1 MTRGIP
7 LILKMFTFGMYLTN
21 CYVVGCEE
29 TKDAIVIDPGFDK
42 DREAKEIL
50 SFIEQNGLHVKY
62 IVNTHGHADHTA
74 GNGIIKKATG
84 ASILIH
90 EDDAIMLTTVAK
102 TFSRVFGLRVTSP
115 PADRTLRDGDVIQVG
130 RVKLVVLHTPGHSRG
145 GISLLGENFVFSG
158 DTLFAGSIGRTDFP
172 GASFEEIIHSIK
184 TKLVTLPDHFKVYPG
199 HGPVTT
205 IGEEKKHNPF
215 LQM

>member
-1 MTRGIP
+1 M
-7 LILKMFTFGMYLTN
+7 ILKMFTFGMYLTN

-29 TKDAIVIDPGFDK
+29 TKEAIVIDPGFDRE
-42 DREAKEIL
+42 REAKEVL
-50 SFIEQNGLHVKY
+50 NFIDQNGLHAKY

-74 GNGIIKKATG
+74 GNGITKKATG
-84 ASILIH
+84 ALILIH
-90 EDDAIMLTTVAK
+90 EDDAIMLTSVAK
-102 TFSRVFGLRVTSP
+102 TLSRVFGLRVTSP
-115 PADRTLRDGDVIQVG
+115 PADRTLHDGNVIQVG
-130 RVKLVVLHTPGHSRG
+130 HIKLVVLHTPGHSRG

-172 GASFEEIIHSIK
+172 GASFEEIMQSIK

>member
-1 MTRGIP
+1 M
-7 LILKMFTFGMYLTN
+7 ILKLFTFGMYLTN

-29 TKDAIVIDPGFDK
+29 TKEAIVIDPGFDK
-42 DREAKEIL
+42 DREAKEVL
-50 SFIEQNGLHVKY
+50 NFIEQNGLHVKY

-84 ASILIH
+84 ALVLIH
-90 EDDAIMLTTVAK
+90 EDDAIMLTPVAK
-102 TFSRVFGLRVTSP
+102 TLSRVFGLRVTSP
-115 PADRTLRDGDVIQVG
+115 PADRTLRDGDVLKVG
-130 RVKLVVLHTPGHSRG
+130 RIKLVVLHTPGHSRG
-145 GISLLGENFVFSG
+145 GISLLGENSVFSG

-184 TKLVTLPDHFKVYPG
+184 TKLVTLPDHYKVYPG

>member
-1 MTRGIP
+1 M
-7 LILKMFTFGMYLTN
+7 ILKMFTFGMYLTN

-29 TKDAIVIDPGFDK
+29 TKEAIVIDPGFDR
-42 DREAKEIL
+42 DREAKEVL
-50 SFIEQNGLHVKY
+50 NFIEQNDLHVKY

-84 ASILIH
+84 APILIH
-90 EDDAIMLTTVAK
+90 EDDAIMLTNAAK
-102 TFSRVFGLRVTSP
+102 TLSRVFGLRVTSP
-115 PADRTLRDGDVIQVG
+115 PADRTLQDGNVIQVG
-130 RVKLVVLHTPGHSRG
+130 RTKLVVLHTPGHSRG
-145 GISLLGENFVFSG
+145 GISLLGEDFVFTG

-172 GASFEEIIHSIK
+172 GASFEEIINSIK
-184 TKLVTLPDHFKVYPG
+184 TKLVTLPDHFKAYPG
-199 HGPVTT
+199 HGPPTT

>member
-1 MTRGIP
+1 MI
-7 LILKMFTFGMYLTN
+7 IKMFTFGMYFTN

-29 TKDAIVIDPGFDK
+29 TKEAIVIDPGFDK

-50 SFIEQNGLHVKY
+50 TFIEQNALHVKC

-84 ASILIH
+84 ALILIH

-102 TFSRVFGLRVTSP
+102 TLSKVFGLHTSSP
-115 PADRTLRDGDVIQVG
+115 PADKTLRDGNVIQVG
-130 RVKLVVLHTPGHSRG
+130 HSKFVVLHTPGHSKG
-145 GISLLGENFVFSG
+145 GISLLGESFVFSG

-172 GASFEEIIHSIK
+172 GASFEEIMQSIK
-184 TKLVTLPDHFKVYPG
+184 TKLISLPDHFKVYPG
-199 HGPVTT
+199 HGPTTT
-205 IGEEKKHNPF
+205 INEEKRRNPF

>member
-1 MTRGIP
+1 M
-7 LILKMFTFGMYLTN
+7 ILKMFTFGMFFTN

-29 TKDAIVIDPGFDK
+29 TKEAIVIDPGFDK
-42 DREAKEIL
+42 DKEAEEVLK
-50 SFIEQNGLHVKY
+50 FIEQNGLHVKY
-62 IVNTHGHADHTA
+62 IINTHGHSDHIA
-74 GNGIIKKATG
+74 GNGITKKATG
-84 ASILIH
+84 APILIH
-90 EDDAIMLTTVAK
+90 EDDAIMLTPVAK

-115 PADRTLRDGDVIQVG
+115 QADRTLRDGAVIQVG
-130 RVKLVVLHTPGHSRG
+130 RIKLVVLHTPGHSKG
-145 GISLLGENFVFSG
+145 GISLLGDKVVFTG

-172 GASFEEIIHSIK
+172 GASFEEIMQSIK
-184 TKLVTLPDHFKVYPG
+184 TKLTTLPDHFKAYPG

>member
-1 MTRGIP
+1 M
-7 LILKMFTFGMYLTN
+7 ILKLFTFGMYLTN

-29 TKDAIVIDPGFDK
+29 TKEAIVIDPGFDK
-42 DREAKEIL
+42 DREAKEVL
-50 SFIEQNGLHVKY
+50 NFIEQNGLHVKY

-84 ASILIH
+84 ALVLIH
-90 EDDAIMLTTVAK
+90 EDDAIMLTPVAK
-102 TFSRVFGLRVTSP
+102 TLSRVFGLRVTSP
-115 PADRTLRDGDVIQVG
+115 PADRTLRDDDVLKVG
-130 RVKLVVLHTPGHSRG
+130 RIKLVVLHTPGHSRG
-145 GISLLGENFVFSG
+145 GISLLGENSVFSG

-184 TKLVTLPDHFKVYPG
+184 TKLVTLPDHYKVYPG